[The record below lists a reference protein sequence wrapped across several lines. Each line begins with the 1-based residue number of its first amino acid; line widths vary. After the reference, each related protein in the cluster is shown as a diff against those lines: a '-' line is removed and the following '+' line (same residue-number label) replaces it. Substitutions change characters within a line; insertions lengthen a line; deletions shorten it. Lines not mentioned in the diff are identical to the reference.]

1 MNWSESEY
9 GLIDLGD
16 KHLNGRAKK
25 LLKQFGD
32 TPMESIPGSCQG
44 WTETKAA
51 YRFFE
56 NKLLTARK
64 VIKPHRIETLN
75 RIKKHSIVLLIQDT
89 TMLNYSGQK
98 ERLLLQMPKAGFGEK
113 LHEAILDGYET
124 AKAWLNWPDTLPTAL
139 KVEEDCRNH
148 HAEFILRTF
157 IRYIIIEKATSKIV
171 GRCAFP
177 SFQANWAIPQF
188 GISYFIRKDSQ
199 SKGYATEAAHAMAVL
214 AFQTL
219 KARKVEIYV
228 DAENLASCR
237 VPEKL
242 NFKHEYTQKGG

>member
-1 MNWSESEY
+1 MSLNPI
-9 GLIDLGD
+9 LIDLPE
-16 KHLNGRAKK
+16 
-25 LLKQFGD
+25 Q
-32 TPMESIPGSCQG
+32 
-44 WTETKAA
+44 
-51 YRFFE
+51 
-56 NKLLTARK
+56 
-64 VIKPHRIETLN
+64 IET
-75 RIKKHSIVLLIQDT
+75 
-89 TMLNYSGQK
+89 

-242 NFKHEYTQKGG
+242 NFKHEYTQKGGWPKHNGELTELKTYAIFNVNDLYKANIKY